1 MNRGKD
7 GLLPRTTSL
16 ADESY
21 LDFVQSFRV
30 KAVQEMY
37 PLLER
42 VGNAAVE
49 RDCGAGG
56 GPPSLEQVRTTLDRL
71 PLVRAWQRFMR
82 SHQEMMW
89 RRTRA
94 SFEPQSDELLQSMS
108 LAETRGP
115 GSLTYDPSFVVPDY
129 ARYEVHLQPGG
140 YPDDPIGG
148 AVYHYGTHVFYQ
160 GENAQDQMH
169 VEMAQKTTVPA
180 DGRVQ
185 RVLDL
190 ACSIGQGAV
199 ALKQRFPQAE
209 VSGLDVALPLLRYGH
224 LRAAERGIDVRFV
237 QGLAESMPFPD
248 GHFDVVMAYIL
259 FHEIP
264 WAITERVIPEVAR
277 VLRPAG
283 QFSIYEFP
291 SASQQLS
298 PVARFLIDYDSR
310 DNVEPYS
317 PEFVK
322 ADFHGLLRSSGF
334 DLQPG
339 PRLANGFLQS
349 IVATRR

>member
-1 MNRGKD
+1 MNRGTD
-7 GLLPRTTSL
+7 GLLPRPSAL

-21 LDFVQSFRV
+21 LDFVQSFRA

-42 VGNAAVE
+42 VGNAAVARE
-49 RDCGAGG
+49 CGTIDD
-56 GPPSLEQVRTTLDRL
+56 SLPLGTIRGVLDRL

-94 SFEPQSDELLQSMS
+94 SFEPQADELLRSMT
-108 LAETRGP
+108 LAEKRGP
-115 GSLTYDPSFVVPDY
+115 GSLVYDPSFVVPDY

-148 AVYHYGTHVFYQ
+148 PVFHYGTHVFYQ
-160 GENAQDQMH
+160 GENAQDEQH
-169 VEMAQKTTVPA
+169 IEMAQKTTAPA
-180 DGRVQ
+180 DAHVR

-190 ACSIGQGAV
+190 ACSIGQATV

-209 VSGLDVALPLLRYGH
+209 ISGLDVALPLLRYGH
-224 LRAAERGIDVRFV
+224 LRAAERGVDVNFI

-248 GHFDVVMAYIL
+248 RHFDVVMAYIL

-264 WAITERVIPEVAR
+264 WAITEKVIPEVAR
-277 VLRPAG
+277 VIRSG
-283 QFSIYEFP
+283 GTFSIYEFP
-291 SASQQLS
+291 SASQHLS

-317 PEFVK
+317 PEFVRG
-322 ADFHGLLRSSGF
+322 DFHGLLRASGF
-334 DLQPG
+334 DVQKG

>member
-1 MNRGKD
+1 MNRGAD

-21 LDFVQSFRV
+21 LDFVQSFRA

-49 RDCGAGG
+49 REYGAAGS
-56 GPPSLEQVRTTLDRL
+56 PPSLGEVRSTLDRL

-89 RRTRA
+89 RRTRG
-94 SFEPQSDELLQSMS
+94 SFEQRSEELLQAMRLS
-108 LAETRGP
+108 EGRGP
-115 GSLTYDPSFVVPDY
+115 GRLAYDPAFAVPEY
-129 ARYEVHLQPGG
+129 ARVEVHLQPGG
-140 YPDDPIGG
+140 YVDDPIGG
-148 AVYHYGTHVFYQ
+148 LVYHYGTHVFYQ
-160 GENAQDQMH
+160 GENAQDEMH
-169 VEMAQKTTVPA
+169 VEMAQKTTAPA
-180 DGRVQ
+180 DGRVR

-190 ACSIGQGAV
+190 ACSIGQGTV
-199 ALKQRFPQAE
+199 ALKLRFPDAE
-209 VSGLDVALPLLRYGH
+209 VTGLDVALPLLRYGH
-224 LRAAERGIDVRFV
+224 LVAVERGVDVNFV
-237 QGLAESMPFPD
+237 QALAESMPFPA

-277 VLRPAG
+277 VIRPG
-283 QFSIYEFP
+283 GTFSIYEFP

-310 DNVEPYS
+310 DNCEPYS
-317 PEFVK
+317 PEFVRG
-322 ADFHGLLRSSGF
+322 DFHGLLRSSGF
-334 DLQPG
+334 DVRPG
-339 PRLANGFLQS
+339 PAIANGFLQS
-349 IVATRR
+349 IVAIRR

>member
-1 MNRGKD
+1 VNRGHD
-7 GLLPRTTSL
+7 GLLPRPSSL

-21 LDFVQSFRV
+21 LEFVQSFRA

-42 VGNAAVE
+42 VGNAAVA
-49 RDCGAGG
+49 RDLGAAD
-56 GPPSLEQVRTTLDRL
+56 PAPALPAVRASLDRL

-94 SFEPQSDELLQSMS
+94 SVARQSESLLQEMS
-108 LAETRGP
+108 LAESRGP
-115 GSLTYDPSFVVPDY
+115 GRLVYDPAFVVPDY

-148 AVYHYGTHVFYQ
+148 PVYHYGTHVFYQ
-160 GENAQDQMH
+160 GDNAQDELH
-169 VEMAQKTTVPA
+169 VEMARKAALPA
-180 DGRVQ
+180 DGRVA

-190 ACSIGQGAV
+190 ACSIGQGTI
-199 ALKQRFPQAE
+199 ALKQRLPQAE
-209 VSGLDVALPLLRYGH
+209 VSGLDVALPLLRYCH
-224 LRAAERGIDVRFV
+224 LLANERDVDVTFV

-248 GHFDVVMAYIL
+248 RHFDVVMAYIL

-264 WAITERVIPEVAR
+264 WAITERVIPEVSR
-277 VLRPAG
+277 VLRPG
-283 QFSIYEFP
+283 GTFSIYEFP

-317 PEFVK
+317 PEFVQG
-322 ADFHGLLRSSGF
+322 DFHGLLRASGF
-334 DLQPG
+334 DVVPG
-339 PRLANGFLQS
+339 APLANGFLQS